1 MEKKTGFKSMSAE
14 DKAKLIIWINSN
26 KALCESLTDPQL
38 QQKFFDDTQ
47 VDTSLSSIFTYKKA
61 VFPGIK
67 RKKPV
72 GGSSNGGKL
81 LSRISDIDRRLTA
94 LESFLNS

>member
-14 DKAKLIIWINSN
+14 DKAKLIIWLNSN
-26 KALCESLTDPQL
+26 KELCESLTDVQL
-38 QQKFFDDTQ
+38 QQKFYDDTKI
-47 VDTSLSSIFTYKKA
+47 DTSLSSIFTYKKA

-72 GGSSNGGKL
+72 GGNHNGGKL
-81 LSRISDIDRRLTA
+81 LAMINDLNKRLTA
-94 LESFLNS
+94 LESALN

>member
-14 DKAKLIIWINSN
+14 DKVKLIIWLNN
-26 KALCESLTDPQL
+26 KKDLCEALTDAQL
-38 QQKFFDDTQ
+38 QKQFMDDTGI
-47 VDTSLSSIFTYKKA
+47 DTSLSSIFTYKKA

-67 RKKPV
+67 RKPV

-81 LSRISDIDRRLTA
+81 LAMIGELDRRLTL
-94 LESFLNS
+94 LESALN